1 MLLQQLLIL
10 MYSQS
15 LGHCLNHPLY
25 IQQPRTQVLRAE
37 ARVAVLVPQASSR
50 LNTQEHNLVFQ
61 G

>member
-10 MYSQS
+10 MDSQS
-15 LGHCLNHPLY
+15 LGHCLNHSLY

-37 ARVAVLVPQASSR
+37 ARVAILVSQASNR
-50 LNTQEHNLVFQ
+50 LNTQKHPLVFQ